1 MLLTPVVV
9 LFFLKAENN
18 FCHFVRGAAVA
29 AAAVVVV
36 VVVVVAD
43 AEVLADEELPV
54 DEGVVI
60 VGVEDVDAG
69 VEKVTLWVE
78 GDAGGCCCC
87 RG

>member
-1 MLLTPVVV
+1 VLLTPVVV

-29 AAAVVVV
+29 AAAVVV

>member
-29 AAAVVVV
+29 AAAVVV